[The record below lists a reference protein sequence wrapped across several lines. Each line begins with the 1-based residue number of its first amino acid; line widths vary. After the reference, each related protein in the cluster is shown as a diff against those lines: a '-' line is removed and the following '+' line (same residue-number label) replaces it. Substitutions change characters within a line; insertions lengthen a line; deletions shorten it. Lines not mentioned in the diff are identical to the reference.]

1 MKELVLIKSNL
12 TSKMNSLDLFS
23 NELTKKISCI
33 PDYFI
38 DENDLFNQLTKSY
51 FQRINYKTNVDS
63 TSISIKTTP
72 LPKCDFFAPLDFSM
86 GLFEHLEAM
95 KKRQKLKMDPELSL
109 GSKELGI
116 KKIVKILNPFI
127 TEILFVASIG
137 ISSANFP
144 HILFSQLKGNPN
156 SWKLYTLTSFYWR
169 YKGNAK
175 EAIGN
180 FLKKTFLFIFKIFYF
195 I

>member
-51 FQRINYKTNVDS
+51 FQRINYKTNIDS
-63 TSISIKTTP
+63 NSVSTKTMA
-72 LPKCDFFAPLDFSM
+72 LPKCDLIAPLDFSM

-109 GSKELGI
+109 GSKELG
-116 KKIVKILNPFI
+116 V
-127 TEILFVASIG
+127 
-137 ISSANFP
+137 
-144 HILFSQLKGNPN
+144 
-156 SWKLYTLTSFYWR
+156 
-169 YKGNAK
+169 
-175 EAIGN
+175 
-180 FLKKTFLFIFKIFYF
+180 
-195 I
+195 

>member
-38 DENDLFNQLTKSY
+38 DESDLYNQLTKNY
-51 FQRINYKTNVDS
+51 FQRVNYKTNVES
-63 TSISIKTTP
+63 TSVSTKSSL
-72 LPKCDFFAPLDFSM
+72 LPKCDLFAPLDFSV

-109 GSKELGI
+109 GSKELG
-116 KKIVKILNPFI
+116 N
-127 TEILFVASIG
+127 
-137 ISSANFP
+137 
-144 HILFSQLKGNPN
+144 
-156 SWKLYTLTSFYWR
+156 Y
-169 YKGNAK
+169 
-175 EAIGN
+175 
-180 FLKKTFLFIFKIFYF
+180 
-195 I
+195 